1 MSIWGK
7 IIGGTA
13 GFAVGGPLGAL
24 IGAVAGHAYD
34 KYSGNKSLTDQRSRA
49 DDPWASRGPKQR
61 GKGPSAGSARRDSAQ
76 TADLGADDEPL
87 TDDATRKIAF
97 TIAVIV
103 LGAKIAKADGR
114 VTRDEV
120 AAFRQVFH
128 VPPNETKNVARVF
141 NQARRDSAGFEPYAR
156 QMGRMFRDRPAVL
169 EELMRCL
176 FHIAKADGAVA
187 DTEIAFLSRV
197 ATELGLDQV
206 AFDRLKASELG
217 DSFDDPYTILGVPAN
232 SAEQA
237 VKTAYRKLVREHHP
251 DRLVAQGLP
260 DEFVEGAND
269 QLARINAAYDQIKK
283 VRGWT

>member
-1 MSIWGK
+1 M
-7 IIGGTA
+7 IGGAA

-24 IGAVAGHAYD
+24 IGAAAGHAYD
-34 KYSGNKSLTDQRSRA
+34 KYSGTKSIEDQRQRS
-49 DDPWASRGPKQR
+49 DDPWSSPSG
-61 GKGPSAGSARRDSAQ
+61 GKRRTGPSAGSTNRSKAEA
-76 TADLGADDEPL
+76 AGLGPDGEPL
-87 TDDATRKIAF
+87 TEDATRKIAF

-128 VPPNETKNVARVF
+128 VPPEETKNVARVF
-141 NQARRDSAGFEPYAR
+141 NQARKDSAGFEPYAR

-187 DTEIAFLSRV
+187 DAEIAFLSRV
-197 ATELGLDQV
+197 ATELGLDQT

-217 DSFDDPYTILGVPAN
+217 DAFDDPYGILGVPGD
-232 SAEQA
+232 SSEQT

-260 DEFVEGAND
+260 DEFVEVAND
-269 QLARINAAYDQIKK
+269 QLARVNSAYDQIKK
-283 VRGWT
+283 SRGWN